1 MDVYHFVIFLERSRR
16 NDFGQ
21 GRRDEEGGLLP
32 FSPFILFPF
41 YSFTL
46 LLFYSFTFLLFY
58 LFTLLPFLEFPS
70 CREADVATRLVLT
83 GYLFY
88 LF

>member
-41 YSFTL
+41 YSFTFLRISKLQRGRCCDQACIDGLFVLPL
-46 LLFYSFTFLLFY
+46 LM
-58 LFTLLPFLEFPS
+58 
-70 CREADVATRLVLT
+70 CR
-83 GYLFY
+83 F
-88 LF
+88 

>member
-58 LFTLLPFLEFPS
+58 LS
-70 CREADVATRLVLT
+70 
-83 GYLFY
+83 
-88 LF
+88 

>member
-1 MDVYHFVIFLERSRR
+1 MDVYHFAIFLERSRR

-46 LLFYSFTFLLFY
+46 LLFY

-70 CREADVATRLVLT
+70 CRETDVATRLVLT

>member
-46 LLFYSFTFLLFY
+46 LPFYSFTFLRISKLQRGRCCDQACIDGLFV
-58 LFTLLPFLEFPS
+58 LPLLM
-70 CREADVATRLVLT
+70 CR
-83 GYLFY
+83 F
-88 LF
+88 

>member
-21 GRRDEEGGLLP
+21 GRREEEGGLLP

-41 YSFTL
+41 YPFPLLFFYLFTFYSFTL
-46 LLFYSFTFLLFY
+46 LLFYLS
-58 LFTLLPFLEFPS
+58 
-70 CREADVATRLVLT
+70 
-83 GYLFY
+83 
-88 LF
+88 